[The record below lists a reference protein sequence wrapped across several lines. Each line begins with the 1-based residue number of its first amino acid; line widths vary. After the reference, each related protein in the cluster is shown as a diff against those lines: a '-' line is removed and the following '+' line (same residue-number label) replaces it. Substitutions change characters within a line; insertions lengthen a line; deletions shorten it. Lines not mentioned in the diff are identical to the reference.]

1 MKIKGIFYKPGIN
14 GLGVSGFHHLPYRNR
29 FDEAARHHDWMY
41 DLGGDHKDREAADVR
56 FLYDCVRVC
65 DKTFQVTTSIIYF
78 YAVRLFGWMFF
89 KYKKL

>member
-14 GLGVSGFHHLPYRNR
+14 GLGVRGFHRLPYRKL

-41 DLGGDHKDREAADVR
+41 DLGGDSGDRKAADVR
-56 FLYDCVRVC
+56 FHYDCARVC
-65 DKTFQVTTSIIYF
+65 ATTLQVTMSIIYF